1 MPQVPPPA
9 AAPRA
14 EAFAAEVTRQ
24 LEGPVL
30 RQSRRRAL
38 LKAARG
44 MGIGRFEANL
54 IIAAV
59 QHHRPSAHPVESGQT
74 ESGVTSSRARLAPF
88 AVVLIVQAAI
98 AWGAWRVLFG

>member
-1 MPQVPPPA
+1 MYPPA
-9 AAPRA
+9 AIPRA
-14 EAFAAEVTRQ
+14 EKFAAEVKRE

-38 LKAARG
+38 LMAARG

-59 QHHRPSAHPVESGQT
+59 QHHCMSGHPVGSKQA
-74 ESGVTSSRARLAPF
+74 ESGVTWARLAPF
-88 AVVLIVQAAI
+88 AVVLVVQAAI